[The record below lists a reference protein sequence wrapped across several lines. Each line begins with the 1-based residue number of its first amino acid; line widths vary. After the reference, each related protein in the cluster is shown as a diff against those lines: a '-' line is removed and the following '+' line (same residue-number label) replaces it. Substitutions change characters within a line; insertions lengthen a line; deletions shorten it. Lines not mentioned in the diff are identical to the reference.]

1 MALEQRLNLSVK
13 LTQKL
18 QMTPQLRQAIKIL
31 QVSRPE
37 LENMVAE
44 QLEQNPVLEEREGAS
59 PDEEYTSR
67 TGDVETAESEATDKP
82 TGEETPSETSQLEN
96 VDWDDYVDRY
106 SGDFHGSVSGGS
118 DLDDR
123 HAALIENSARVHD
136 TLTDA
141 LLDELN
147 LAAMSDEERRVGR
160 FVILNLNT
168 DGYLTCSRE
177 ELAFMAGAT
186 LEMVG
191 EACEIIQ
198 EFEPP
203 GCACVDLREC
213 LLVQLRL
220 RGYEDDDF
228 VVLIVRDHLKDLE
241 SCRYDKLAKAIGC
254 ETAEAC
260 EAHKIIRSLEP
271 KPGRNYNDNETKF
284 ISPDVTVRII
294 DGEPTVIRNDDGI
307 PELRVSRYY
316 QKLLEEKLAPG
327 DARGYLQEKVRSAV
341 WLIKSIE
348 QRQRTL
354 FKVTESIVRHQRGF
368 FLHGVSHLKP
378 MVLKD
383 IANEIGMHEST
394 VSRATANKYVQ
405 IDRGIYELKYFFT
418 SSLKSTDGSEVSSES
433 VKQQIRQIIGE
444 EDPRKPLSDQ
454 VISSE
459 LAKRNVDIA
468 RRTVAKYRE
477 SLGIL
482 PSSKRKRYS
491 TEG

>member
-13 LTQKL
+13 QTLTL
-18 QMTPQLRQAIKIL
+18 RMTPQLRQAIKIL

-44 QLEQNPVLEEREGAS
+44 ELEQNPTLEEKEGS
-59 PDEEYTSR
+59 SVSDEFTSR
-67 TGDVETAESEATDKP
+67 TGDVETIESEATDKP
-82 TGEETPSETSQLEN
+82 AGEETPSETATIEN

-106 SGDFHGSVSGGS
+106 AGDFHGSVNSGS

-123 HAALIENSARVHD
+123 HAGLIENTARAHD

-147 LAAMSDEERRVGR
+147 LAAMNDEERRVGR
-160 FVILNLNT
+160 FVILNLNS

-177 ELAFMAGAT
+177 ELAFMAGT
-186 LEMVG
+186 TTEMVH
-191 EACEIIQ
+191 EACEIVQ

-203 GCACVDLREC
+203 GCACVDLQEC
-213 LLVQLRL
+213 LLLQLRL
-220 RGYEDDDF
+220 RGYEDDDY
-228 VVLIVRDHLKDLE
+228 VVLIVREHLKDLE
-241 SCRYDKLAKAIGC
+241 SRRYDRLAKTLGC
-254 ETAEAC
+254 DTEEAA

-284 ISPDVTVRII
+284 ISPDVIVRVI

-307 PELRVSRYY
+307 PDLQVSSYY
-316 QKLLEEKLAPG
+316 TKLLEEKLAPG
-327 DARGYLQEKVRSAV
+327 DARGYLQEKVRAAV

-354 FKVTESIVRHQRGF
+354 YKVTESIVRRQHDF
-368 FLHGVSHLKP
+368 FLYGVAHLKP

-383 IANEIGMHEST
+383 VANDIGMHEST

-433 VKQQIRQIIGE
+433 VKQQIRQIVGQ
-444 EDPRKPLSDQ
+444 EDPHKPLSDQ
-454 VISSE
+454 VIAAE